1 MSEQTPRITIIGL
14 GFLMRYMKPC
24 FEALTGDAYGISVVG
39 TTATEASIPAKQAEM
54 GIHIYHHNELAVLNT
69 FKPDIIMF
77 APPPSAVADLTRDVL
92 VPYYRDLQAKKRPLP
107 DLYAFAPD
115 PRVEYYQTQL
125 GNEGFYVNILPNM
138 TFDLSGIAP
147 ECYSVVTYP
156 DYQVHNVDK
165 IARVETFLSPLGSV
179 LNMPSDWI
187 TPFIGGYVVC
197 HLVLNFAFACYD
209 ALAAAGHRV
218 SMEQISDVF
227 QDSLSNQIISF
238 DRSNEGGIEF
248 VCRLVLK
255 SFQNGIVSYYAQ
267 SGISEGFARNTITV
281 QLKAFVERLRSETR
295 ENLIRDSQN
304 HATKGGLL
312 ENAERYFHDNIHAE
326 LLDRLSS
333 PEGDLETLSEKIS
346 QFAYDA
352 AAFISAFSDGYSG
365 ITGY

>member
-1 MSEQTPRITIIGL
+1 MSERTPRIAIIGL

-24 FEALTGDAYGISVVG
+24 FEALTRNAYATNVVA
-39 TTATEASIPAKQAEM
+39 TTATEASISAKQAEM
-54 GIHIYHHNELAVLNT
+54 GIRIYHHHELGVLKA

-77 APPPSAVADLTRDVL
+77 APPPSAVANLTRDVL
-92 VPYYRDLQAKKRPLP
+92 VPYYREIKEGNKPLP

-125 GNEGFYVNILPNM
+125 GNDGFYVNILPNM
-138 TFDLSGIAP
+138 TFDPSGDAP
-147 ECYSVVTYP
+147 ACYSVVTYP
-156 DYQVHNVDK
+156 DYQAHNVEK
-165 IARVETFLSPLGSV
+165 IARVEAFLSPLGSV
-179 LNMPSDWI
+179 LNMPSEWI

-209 ALAAAGHRV
+209 ALNTSGYLV
-218 SMEQISDVF
+218 SMEQIADVF
-227 QDSLSNQIISF
+227 QDSLSNDNISF
-238 DRSNEGGIEF
+238 DSNNEGSAET
-248 VCRLVLK
+248 VCRFVLK
-255 SFQNGIVSYYAQ
+255 SFQNGLISYYAQ
-267 SGISEGFARNTITV
+267 SGISEGFARNAITV
-281 QLKAFVERLRSETR
+281 QLNAFIERLRSETR

-312 ENAERYFHDNIHAE
+312 ENAERYFHDNIHAN

-365 ITGY
+365 ITGN